1 MGTLLALAPV
11 GTWGLQ
17 EWIIFIVI
25 ITAAIGVAYLV
36 MTRVFGVVPP
46 AWLVQILWI
55 CLAAF
60 VAVMAIRFLF
70 TL

>member
-1 MGTLLALAPV
+1 MLLAFV
-11 GTWGLQ
+11 GTWSVQ
-17 EWIIFIVI
+17 EVLVAAVI
-25 ITAAIGVAYLV
+25 ICAAIGIAYLV

-55 CLAAF
+55 VLAAF
-60 VAVMAIRFLF
+60 VAIIAIRFLF